1 MQVAMEG
8 KMPALFLGHGSP
20 MNIVLD
26 NDFTRS
32 LAALTEELPRPEAI
46 LVISAHWLTDGTFVG
61 CQERP
66 STIHD
71 FYGFPREL
79 YQVNYG
85 APGAPVLARAVCDR
99 VSRVAVA
106 CDETWG
112 LDHASYSVLRHM
124 YPAADVPVFE
134 MSLDYAFND
143 WYPKPVRHH
152 YELARELRPLRRE
165 GVLIIGSGNLVHN
178 LRLIDFS
185 AGAEPYE
192 WALEADAAI
201 KDNLVRGD
209 HDALID
215 YAGSDKPASLAVPTL
230 DHYLPMIYALALQE
244 EGEDLRFTY
253 EGIAHGSVSMRCFR
267 VG

>member
-1 MQVAMEG
+1 MVGEER
-8 KMPALFLGHGSP
+8 MPVLFLGHGSP

-26 NDFTRS
+26 NEFTRS
-32 LAALTEELPRPEAI
+32 LAALAEDLPRPVAI
-46 LVISAHWLTDGTFVG
+46 LVISAHWLTEGTFVG
-61 CQERP
+61 CQADP

-79 YQVNYG
+79 YQVSYP
-85 APGAPVLARAVCDR
+85 APGAPALARSVCDR
-99 VSRVAVA
+99 ISRVEVS
-106 CDETWG
+106 CDDGWG

-124 YPAADVPVFE
+124 YPAADIPVFE
-134 MSLDYAFND
+134 MSLDYQFND
-143 WYPKPVRHH
+143 WRPKPVRHY

-165 GVLIIGSGNLVHN
+165 GVLIVGSGNLVHN

-185 AGAEPYE
+185 PGAEPYG
-192 WALEADAAI
+192 WAVEADAKI
-201 KDNLVRGD
+201 KESLLRSD

-244 EGEDLRFTY
+244 AGEDLRFTY